1 MQDDTENPKPV
12 QWDHLKEWDGEGF
25 KRERTCVYLRPV
37 HIDVWQKPS
46 QYCKAIGL
54 QLKIKFKNSTLKDYH
69 QKKKK
74 KARTWQNQLSIW
86 RAGQRLDHR
95 AEAGDPS
102 LVREQSKLSPIET
115 PDPVPG
121 LLTSPL
127 LR

>member
-74 KARTWQNQLSIW
+74 KQGLGRTSCQY
-86 RAGQRLDHR
+86 GELDR
-95 AEAGDPS
+95 GLITEPRQG
-102 LVREQSKLSPIET
+102 T
-115 PDPVPG
+115 PPW
-121 LLTSPL
+121 
-127 LR
+127 